1 MLLDS
6 ATEMLLKGRPSS
18 IRTVCLAIVFGAL
31 GWGTT
36 LQQLS
41 LSDMI
46 SKSTSI
52 VHAKATGSYTAVR
65 GGDIYTYYQFQVSQT
80 LKPAGSAIQTQGGA
94 LQVAVPGGVAQGFR
108 QTVPG
113 APNISIGVDYVLF
126 LWTSASGLTQVIGLS
141 QGLFRMTSDPA
152 GNAILVRPASTE
164 PMLDANGNA
173 VTDQAMVFRWSD
185 VLSQIQKAVGT
196 GN

>member
-1 MLLDS
+1 M
-6 ATEMLLKGRPSS
+6 
-18 IRTVCLAIVFGAL
+18 RTVSLAIVFGAL
-31 GWGTT
+31 GWATT

-41 LSDMI
+41 LADMI

-52 VHAKATGSYTAVR
+52 VHAKATGSYAAVR

-80 LKPAGSAIQTQGGA
+80 LKAASPAIQTQGGG
-94 LQVAVPGGVAQGFR
+94 LQVAVPGGVAQGLR

-164 PMLDANGNA
+164 PMLDAKGNA

>member
-1 MLLDS
+1 
-6 ATEMLLKGRPSS
+6 MLLKGCPANM
-18 IRTVCLAIVFGAL
+18 RTICLTMVFGAL
-31 GWGTT
+31 GWATT
-36 LQQLS
+36 LERLS
-41 LSDMI
+41 LADMI
-46 SKSTSI
+46 SKSTAI
-52 VHAKATGSYTAVR
+52 VHAKATGSYTAFR

-80 LKPAGSAIQTQGGA
+80 LKPAGPPIIQSPSGG
-94 LQVAVPGGVAQGFR
+94 LQVAVPGGAAQGIR

-126 LWTSASGLTQVIGLS
+126 LWTNASSASGLTQIIGLS
-141 QGLFRMTSDPA
+141 QGLFRMTTDPA

-164 PMLDANGNA
+164 PMLDAHGNA
-173 VTDQAMVFRWSD
+173 VADQAMVFRWTD